1 MEQPKKKKG
10 FTMEQAEKKRDS
22 LSYEASS
29 KQQAGYQAKNF
40 STSQILM
47 ENARKDQAASDAFK
61 RGIAEAKE
69 RVKKK

>member
-1 MEQPKKKKG
+1 MAKNRK
-10 FTMEQAEKKRDS
+10 FTMDEAEKKRDS
-22 LSYEASS
+22 LAYEASI

-40 STSQILM
+40 STSQTLM

-69 RVKKK
+69 RAKKK

>member
-22 LSYEASS
+22 LAYEASI
-29 KQQAGYQAKNF
+29 KQQAGYGAKDFN
-40 STSQILM
+40 TSQTLM

-61 RGIAEAKE
+61 RGIKEARD
-69 RVKKK
+69 RVKKG

>member
-1 MEQPKKKKG
+1 MEQPKKKK

-22 LSYEASS
+22 LAYEASS
-29 KQQAGYQAKNF
+29 KQQSGYQAKDF

-61 RGIAEAKE
+61 KGIEEA
-69 RVKKK
+69 RKKTRN